1 MAVRE
6 MFNLK
11 APKTVNKENLEKLLI
26 KALEQTI

>member
-11 APKTVNKENLEKLLI
+11 APKQVNKENLAKLLI
-26 KALEQTI
+26 KALKTV